1 MRQRKLAPL
10 SSANDAS
17 HENFFDL
24 SVDMLCVAGYDG
36 YFKRLNPA
44 WTQTLG
50 FTQAELTARPY
61 MDFVHPD
68 DRLATVAEAE
78 KLTQGAKVIHFRNRY
93 QCRDGTYRWLAWAA
107 MPAGS
112 ERESP
117 SAMWCAHSVAA
128 RVRNR
133 SSGARKRVTRQSG
146 FEA

>member
-1 MRQRKLAPL
+1 MSLEEDKEALNPVRQRKLTPV

-61 MDFVHPD
+61 MEFVHPD
-68 DRLATVAEAE
+68 VRQSPKPKSSPRAPKSSTLGIAT
-78 KLTQGAKVIHFRNRY
+78 N
-93 QCRDGTYRWLAWAA
+93 AA
-107 MPAGS
+107 TAHTAGS
-112 ERESP
+112 RGRPCRRDLEI
-117 SAMWCAHSVAA
+117 
-128 RVRNR
+128 
-133 SSGARKRVTRQSG
+133 
-146 FEA
+146 